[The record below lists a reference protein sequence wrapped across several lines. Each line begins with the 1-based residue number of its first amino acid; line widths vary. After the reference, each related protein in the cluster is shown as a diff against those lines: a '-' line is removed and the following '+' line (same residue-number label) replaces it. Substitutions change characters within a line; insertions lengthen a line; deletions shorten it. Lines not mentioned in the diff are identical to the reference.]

1 MTASA
6 IADVVVVA
14 HLAFILFVGL
24 GGLLAWRWP
33 KVVWVHIPAAV
44 YGIAIVAVGFDCP
57 LTPLEKHFRRLAGE
71 RGYEGGFVD
80 RYLEGVIYPGDAT
93 PVLQAVGAA
102 AVIVGY
108 AGLAVRRSRGR
119 EPVAPDPSEREPVSP
134 QR

>member
-1 MTASA
+1 MAASA

-14 HLAFILFVGL
+14 HLAFILFVGI

-33 KVVWVHIPAAV
+33 RVVWAHVPAAA

-93 PVLQAVGAA
+93 PVLQAVGVA

-108 AGLAVRRSRGR
+108 AGLALRRGR
-119 EPVAPDPSEREPVSP
+119 RRATTEPATTTTTT
-134 QR
+134 

>member
-1 MTASA
+1 MGASLA
-6 IADVVVVA
+6 ADAVVIV

-33 KVVWVHIPAAV
+33 KVVWAHVPAAI

-71 RGYEGGFVD
+71 GGYAGGFVD

-93 PVLQAVGAA
+93 PVLQAIGAV
-102 AVIVGY
+102 AVVLGY
-108 AGLAVRRSRGR
+108 GGLALRRHRAST
-119 EPVAPDPSEREPVSP
+119 APATAPNTT
-134 QR
+134 